1 MPPRWRVVGWEISS
15 SSRPILAVVNVGS
28 VFGRLEHTIGKVL
41 PVEPAILCTVVIR
54 VKLRPM
60 FAIIFK
66 VIIPSPFEMRRR

>member
-1 MPPRWRVVGWEISS
+1 MAGCRLGNIVFVAADSGSRQRGFGFWAVGTHDWKS
-15 SSRPILAVVNVGS
+15 
-28 VFGRLEHTIGKVL
+28 L